1 VKLAGLDD
9 LCIHDMRRTFG
20 SNCVMDGVSLPT
32 VQAWMGHRD
41 ISTTIKHYGHLVTAF
56 KKEEIKKI
64 EGRMDTCMDT
74 ASFFKPR
81 QVDKSLK
88 INGAPGVTRTP
99 GTRCRKPIYIRQII
113 DFSRLNVSGTYGIC
127 RYFPA
132 TMAEKW
138 QKFIRKILYDLS
150 KGMQT

>member
-1 VKLAGLDD
+1 
-9 LCIHDMRRTFG
+9 
-20 SNCVMDGVSLPT
+20 MDGVSLPT

-41 ISTTIKHYGHLVTAF
+41 ISTTIKHYSHLVSAF

-64 EGRMDTCMDT
+64 EGRMDTCMNT

-99 GTRCRKPIYIRQII
+99 GTRFRKPWALVYHI
-113 DFSRLNVSGTYGIC
+113 DLFSL
-127 RYFPA
+127 
-132 TMAEKW
+132 
-138 QKFIRKILYDLS
+138 LS
-150 KGMQT
+150 H